1 MTQRSLRVLAADD
14 DPTMALLLKTVLSAP
29 QFQLV
34 MVGDGQAAL
43 DAFAKPGG
51 FDIVLLDVEMPLL
64 DGLQVAKQLRQLEGG
79 GLPIVL
85 LTGREDKSFL
95 DMRAALAAHHFS
107 KPVDWTGLPV
117 FLRGLV
123 D

>member
-34 MVGDGQAAL
+34 MVDDGQAAL
-43 DAFAKPGG
+43 DACAMPGA

-64 DGLQVAKQLRQLEGG
+64 DGLQVATQLRQREGG

-85 LTGREDKSFL
+85 LTGREDRLFL
-95 DMRAALAAHHFS
+95 DARAALAAHHLP
-107 KPVDWTGLPV
+107 KPVDWTGLPA

>member
-1 MTQRSLRVLAADD
+1 MNQRSLRVLAADD
-14 DPTMALLLKTVLSAP
+14 DPTMALLLKTVLSPP

-34 MVGDGQAAL
+34 LVGDGQAAV
-43 DAFAKPGG
+43 AACATPGA

-64 DGLQVAKQLRQLEGG
+64 DGLQVASWLRQREGA

-85 LTGREDKSFL
+85 LTGREDKAFL
-95 DMRAALAAHHFS
+95 DALAALPAQHLS
-107 KPVDWTGLPV
+107 KPVDWTGLPA

-123 D
+123 A